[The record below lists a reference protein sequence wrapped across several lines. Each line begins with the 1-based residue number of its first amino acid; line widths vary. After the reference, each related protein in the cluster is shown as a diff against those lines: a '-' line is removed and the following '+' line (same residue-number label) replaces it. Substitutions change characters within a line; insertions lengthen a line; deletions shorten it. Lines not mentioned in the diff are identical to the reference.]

1 MYILNASRRCVL
13 VSPDDC
19 FVAHHTRLTH
29 VRAANKESLILSWVQ
44 LAEQVPVLAAWVAD
58 APSEMLPI
66 LDEVTMLEVKL
77 LFPEY
82 HQIHPEVH
90 VRIADLP
97 VVDSIR
103 DIRSVLASH

>member
-1 MYILNASRRCVL
+1 MSILNASKRCAL
-13 VSPDDC
+13 VSPYYFC
-19 FVAHHTRLTH
+19 ANTRHARNTPT
-29 VRAANKESLILSWVQ
+29 ANKESLILSWVQ

-82 HQIHPEVH
+82 QQIHPEVH

-103 DIRSVLASH
+103 DIR

>member
-1 MYILNASRRCVL
+1 MRVTLLYC
-13 VSPDDC
+13 
-19 FVAHHTRLTH
+19 T
-29 VRAANKESLILSWVQ
+29 ANKESLILSWVQ

-82 HQIHPEVH
+82 QQIHPEVH

-103 DIRSVLASH
+103 DIR

>member
-1 MYILNASRRCVL
+1 MRVTLLYC
-13 VSPDDC
+13 
-19 FVAHHTRLTH
+19 T
-29 VRAANKESLILSWVQ
+29 ANKESLILSWVQ

-82 HQIHPEVH
+82 QQIHPEVH

-103 DIRSVLASH
+103 DIRWGLNILPINLQPF